1 MEQKVRQIETPSEQ
15 PAFVAFDPFSAIV
28 IEKFNERRDAKNKLR
43 LFYDIVND
51 NRADVIFETGNAR
64 TVVFPGHKGTQHET
78 WTGIKTMAEYLNKH
92 GESVA
97 FLPELKNGT
106 SADAIVLF
114 KNAPVVADFKYCI
127 TRKNNT
133 IACNLEDGFI
143 QASTVVLKLENMGAG
158 EFKDAIDYLVRNGK
172 PIGNIKL
179 LNEYGKMLE
188 LTYNDLKNKAKLNK
202 KIKGF
207 L

>member
-28 IEKFNERRDAKNKLR
+28 IEHLNARRDLKNKLR
-43 LFYDIVND
+43 LFYDILND
-51 NRADVIFETGNAR
+51 TRAEIIYETNNTK
-64 TVVFPGHKGTQHET
+64 TVVFPGHKGRQHET
-78 WTGIKTMAEYLNKH
+78 WPGIKQMAEELNAI

-97 FLPELKNGT
+97 FLPELKGKT
-106 SADAIVLF
+106 SADSIVLF
-114 KNAPVVADFKYCI
+114 KGAPVVADFKYCI

-133 IACNLEDGFI
+133 IACDLEDGFL
-143 QASTVVLKLENMGAG
+143 QASTVVLKLENMGTG

-172 PIGNIKL
+172 QIGNIKL

-188 LTYNDLKNKAKLNK
+188 LTYNDLKSKAKLNK

>member
-1 MEQKVRQIETPSEQ
+1 MEQKIEQLETPSEQ
-15 PAFVAFDPFSAIV
+15 PTYVAFDPFSAIV
-28 IEKFNERRDAKNKLR
+28 VKHLNERRDLKNKLR
-43 LFYDIVND
+43 LFDEILND
-51 NRADVIFETGNAR
+51 GRAEVLFETENVK
-64 TVVFPGHKGTQHET
+64 TVMFPGHKGTQHET
-78 WTGIKTMAEYLNKH
+78 WPGIKQMAEDLNQH

-106 SADAIVLF
+106 SADALVLF
-114 KNAPVVADFKYCI
+114 QEKPVVADFKYC
-127 TRKNNT
+127 TTTNDNT
-133 IACNLEDGFI
+133 LTGDLEDGFK
-143 QASTVVLKLENMGAG
+143 QAQTIVLKLENMDSGV
-158 EFKDAIDYLVRNGK
+158 FNDAIDYLVRNEK

-188 LTYNDLKNKAKLNK
+188 FTAKDLRYGAYKI